1 MFARVKKSGKYQY
14 LQIVH
19 NERIDGHVRQRVIAT
34 LGRLDVLEENGTLD
48 GLLESLAKFTEH
60 AAVINAVRNKNV
72 ELEDIIHIGPPLV
85 FQRLWEQLGLPAII
99 ERLLVGRRFQ
109 FPIERIVFLTVLH
122 RLFDPGSDRAA
133 ERWCRR
139 YELGDLKLVD
149 LQHFYRTMGWLGE
162 PLPQDQQPDGKQP
175 DGKQPDGQQPDS
187 QQPEDQQADAKPLD
201 AKPQDPLGPR
211 LRTHLIEEALFARRR
226 DLFSGLR
233 LFFIDT
239 TSIYF
244 EGSGGESLGKRGH
257 SKDHRP
263 DLNQIVLAMV
273 LDNTGRPVCCEML
286 PGNTADITTLLPL
299 ADRLR
304 DRFGITD
311 ICVVA
316 DRGMI
321 SAKVI
326 EQLTAR
332 GMHYIL
338 GARLRN
344 VKEIRENV
352 LSRGGRYREVQ
363 GARVSSKDPSPLKV
377 KQVLVEDRRYIVC
390 HNEEQARKDRAD
402 REAILEQLR
411 EEVRTSGKKLIG
423 NKGFRKYVATP
434 EKGSFAIDEAKVK
447 SEARFDGKWVLQ
459 TDTDLSSED
468 VASRYKDLL
477 DVEDTFRRTKTLL
490 ETRPIFHKRDA
501 TIRGHI
507 FCSFLSL
514 VLLKELQDRLSSRG
528 WQVEWKQLRDDLN
541 ELQEGTL
548 PLGGKRFR
556 VRSAPVGESGKALQA
571 VGVAL
576 GPSVRLLK

>member
-1 MFARVKKSGKYQY
+1 MFARIKKSGKYQY

-34 LGRLDVLEENGTLD
+34 LGRLDALQENGRLD
-48 GLLESLAKFTEH
+48 GLLESLAKFTDH
-60 AAVINAVRNKNV
+60 AAVINAVRNKQV
-72 ELEDIIHIGPPLV
+72 QLEDNVHIGPPLV
-85 FQRLWEQLGLPAII
+85 FQRLWEQLGIPDII
-99 ERLLVGRRFQ
+99 ERLLAGRRFQ
-109 FPIERIVFLTVLH
+109 FSIERVLFLTVLH

-139 YELGDLKLVD
+139 YELGDLKHLD

-162 PLPQDQQPDGKQP
+162 PLPLDQQPDNKQPDGMQPDGMQPDGMQPDGKQL
-175 DGKQPDGQQPDS
+175 DGKPP
-187 QQPEDQQADAKPLD
+187 KP
-201 AKPQDPLGPR
+201 PLGPR
-211 LRTHLIEEALFARRR
+211 LHTHLIEEALFARRR

-244 EGSGGESLGKRGH
+244 EGGGGESLGKRGH

-263 DLNQIVLAMV
+263 DLNQIVLAVV
-273 LDNTGRPVCCEML
+273 LDDTGRPVCCEML

-344 VKEIRENV
+344 VKEIREDV

-363 GARVSSKDPSPLKV
+363 GARVTSKDPSPLKV
-377 KQVLVEDRRYIVC
+377 KQVMIEDRRYIVC

-402 REAILEQLR
+402 REAILEKLR
-411 EEVRTSGKKLIG
+411 EEVQNSGKKLIG
-423 NKGFRKYVATP
+423 NKGFRKYLSTP
-434 EKGSFAIDEAKVK
+434 TAGSFQIDEAKVK
-447 SEARFDGKWVLQ
+447 SEARFDGKWVLR

-468 VASRYKDLL
+468 VALRYKDLL
-477 DVEDTFRRTKTLL
+477 QVEDTFRRTKTLL
-490 ETRPIFHKRDA
+490 ETRPIFHKRDD

-514 VLLKELQDRLSSRG
+514 VLLKELQDRLADRG
-528 WQVEWKQLRDDLN
+528 WKVEWKHLRDDLD
-541 ELQEGTL
+541 ELQEHTL
-548 PLGGKRFR
+548 TLGDKRFR
-556 VRSAPVGESGKALQA
+556 VRSAPVGEAGKALQA

-576 GPSVRLLK
+576 GPSVRILK